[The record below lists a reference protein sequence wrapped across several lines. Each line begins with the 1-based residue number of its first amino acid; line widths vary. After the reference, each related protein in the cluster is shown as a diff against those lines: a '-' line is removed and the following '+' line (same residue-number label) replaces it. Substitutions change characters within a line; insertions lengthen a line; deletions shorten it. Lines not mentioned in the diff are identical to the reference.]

1 MCTPRII
8 RLAVSQRPNHTRH
21 TLTIVDGALV
31 ARDSW
36 NAQDNMITLQI
47 GGFKQHVGDIGSTDL
62 FYWIKNSLIEMCT
75 AGNCRPDPD
84 KPDSTGS
91 KICCDTKGRW
101 KEGINFVTNGNKTR
115 ESGSVL
121 KLEVLKHDLWGSRE
135 LPELMFKTVAETYA
149 REVMAMDSQGKRMNC
164 YQQKVDNDQKEPW
177 YCNVG
182 EFVEIS
188 ANKRSI
194 RTRLTYKH
202 KTIYGS
208 SSCSAT
214 KKETF
219 KGLDRYKKDYTV
231 AYNKGLGR
239 GDGLQ
244 LQLKCCGDSFQANPN
259 VKDCVEV
266 KP

>member
-1 MCTPRII
+1 
-8 RLAVSQRPNHTRH
+8 
-21 TLTIVDGALV
+21 V

-62 FYWIKNSLIEMCT
+62 FYWIKNSLLEMCT

-135 LPELMFKTVAETYA
+135 LPELMF
-149 REVMAMDSQGKRMNC
+149 M
-164 YQQKVDNDQKEPW
+164 
-177 YCNVG
+177 
-182 EFVEIS
+182 
-188 ANKRSI
+188 
-194 RTRLTYKH
+194 
-202 KTIYGS
+202 TIYGS

-219 KGLDRYKKDYTV
+219 KGLDQYKKDYTV
-231 AYNKGLGR
+231 EYNKGLGR